1 MSESPKGGASRSL
14 ATGEIPIRRIATL
27 QIPTKPVVVGFFLL
41 SVILVVWIGMA
52 SLQRHGLLPREQ
64 CQHNKYYYWADGK
77 CRAQGGPD
85 PGPFG

>member
-1 MSESPKGGASRSL
+1 MSESPKRGASRSL
-14 ATGEIPIRRIATL
+14 ATRETPIRRIATR
-27 QIPTKPVVVGFFLL
+27 QIPTKPVVVAFFLL
-41 SVILVVWIGMA
+41 SVILVVWIGLA
-52 SLQRHGLLPREQ
+52 CVQHHGLTREQ